1 MMKYVATWLFCCLA
15 TLAQAQQ
22 FFNLTREQ
30 VEIDSLL
37 PRFGH
42 GIALGEHFEDSLYSV
57 SILYPEF
64 IDMSATDVAKYM
76 RLSGEAL
83 PEMPEVEQVVL
94 KSRGKGFLSVRFLPF
109 VYREGRYQTLVSF
122 MLRIESKAKNKTL
135 KKLKKAESTGRYAEH
150 SVLASGRWA
159 KIRVAESG
167 IYQITDELIRKG
179 GFTNLEK
186 VKIYGYGGNLQPE
199 VLTEAHLRQT
209 DDLQEVAQCVVD
221 GKRLFYAKG
230 PVNWEA
236 ANSTTRIRNPYSDY
250 GYYFLTESDEN
261 PTTISQEDFLK
272 AIYPLTDDYH
282 VLHEVDNFAWYH
294 GGRNLCEN
302 SPINTGSSKTYTI
315 ASPVTGTSVKLSV
328 TASAGVNSVVK
339 VSCNG
344 QELGNLTISVSSMNY
359 EQGHAT
365 NRVFSIANVQ
375 SSNEVTLTTMSGG
388 PVRLDFISLTLPNPK
403 PAPNLQGDTFAV
415 PEYVHNIT
423 NQDLHADGAADMVII
438 IPTSQNLRAQAERLA
453 QFHRERDSLRVRIVP
468 ADELYNEFSS
478 GTPDVT
484 AYKRYLKMLYDRA
497 ETESDQP
504 RYLLLFGDCTWDNRM
519 NTVDYRQSSPND
531 YLLCFESENSF
542 SETYCYVADEFFC
555 MLDDNE
561 SLVTGAYPYERPVG
575 LADVAV
581 GRFPV
586 VTEAEAKV
594 MVDKAIAYAENKNAG
609 GWQNTLVFM
618 GDDGN
623 NNVHMNDVNDAAL
636 DVLSR
641 HPGFVVRKVMWDAYV
656 RETSSTGDT
665 YPEVT
670 KIVKQYQQQGAL
682 IMDYAGH
689 GRADQIS
696 HEKVLRLT
704 DFEQFSNQ
712 NLPLWITASCDIM
725 PFDGPTATIG
735 ETAVLNPKG
744 GAIAFYGTARTVY
757 VRQNKTMNMTF
768 LKHVLASENGRPNT
782 LGEAQMKAK
791 NEMITQG
798 SDQTVNMLQ
807 YQLLG
812 DPALALNIPTKNV
825 VIDEINGI
833 PTTDEQLPSL
843 KAGSIARIKG
853 HIDGDTDFSG
863 ILTAVVR
870 DNEETIVCKLNN
882 TDSREGAQR
891 AFTYKDRTKTLFNG
905 SDSIQNGQFE
915 FEFAVPKDINY
926 SDASGLINI
935 YAVNH
940 AHTVRANGA
949 SDRFLV
955 GGTESMGNDSIGPS
969 IYCYLNSPSFTNGG
983 NVNSTPY
990 FVAQVTDQD
999 GINASGNGIGHDL
1012 ELIIDGERAKTYVLN
1027 DNFQFDFGSYTT
1039 GTTFYQLPELEPGQH
1054 TLLFRA
1060 WDVLNNS
1067 STAQLTFNVVRGL
1080 EPTLFSVNCTQNPA
1094 REATTFIISHDR
1106 TGSTVDVTLDVFDTS
1121 GRQLWHHRESGVST
1135 DSTYTLPWDLTVDG
1149 GQRLQTGVYLYRV
1162 SVASDG
1168 SKNVSKAKKLIVI
1181 GNK

>member
-1 MMKYVATWLFCCLA
+1 M
-15 TLAQAQQ
+15 
-22 FFNLTREQ
+22 
-30 VEIDSLL
+30 
-37 PRFGH
+37 
-42 GIALGEHFEDSLYSV
+42 
-57 SILYPEF
+57 
-64 IDMSATDVAKYM
+64 
-76 RLSGEAL
+76 
-83 PEMPEVEQVVL
+83 
-94 KSRGKGFLSVRFLPF
+94 
-109 VYREGRYQTLVSF
+109 
-122 MLRIESKAKNKTL
+122 
-135 KKLKKAESTGRYAEH
+135 
-150 SVLASGRWA
+150 
-159 KIRVAESG
+159 
-167 IYQITDELIRKG
+167 
-179 GFTNLEK
+179 
-186 VKIYGYGGNLQPE
+186 KIYGYGGNLQPE

-833 PTTDEQLPSL
+833 PTTDGQLPSL

-905 SDSIQNGQFE
+905 SDSIPNGQFE

-1094 REATTFIISHDR
+1094 RDATTFIISHDR